1 MEKQQRKKTL
11 LFIGAMIVA
20 VMFVTSYAA
29 FGTNGSVPTTSTT
42 IKQAT
47 YVVFGSVNAVI
58 IGYGSSL
65 NVALINK
72 SLGNMLNS
80 TLSNLEA
87 NSIITNYVPT
97 PGGVVVYAPGNS
109 PYVVQ
114 QAFFGSFPAN
124 SIAINGTEL
133 VKLPQSF
140 TLFYYGTAIRVYPN
154 ATNFTVPSQL
164 LKKIGAN
171 TTVRVQALTLPNGFV
186 YKNNIQVS

>member
-47 YVVFGSVNAVI
+47 YVVFGSVNAPV

-65 NVALINK
+65 TIGLVNK
-72 SLGNMLNS
+72 SLGSMFNS
-80 TLSNLEA
+80 TLANLEA